1 MPAPAYRQVQEL
13 SGMASSSQHL
23 RKNGPSTGAS
33 ATAVQTRQMDASGPQ
48 VEVISLKDPSLYV
61 NRELSLLAFQRRVLE
76 EAQDDSNPLLER
88 VRFLSIVGSNLDE
101 FFMVRVA
108 GLKRQ
113 VEAGSLEVGPDG
125 LSPAEQLEA
134 IRTEVSNLTTSAS
147 RCYRRQLEP
156 ALEDAGIQIRSYS
169 DLNEQQQRRAL
180 KYFTNRVFPVLT
192 PLAFD
197 PGRPFPHISN
207 LSVNL
212 AALIRDSHGEQHFAR
227 IKVPSTLP
235 QLAPVDAAPR
245 SARKK
250 FTKQTFIWLEDL
262 ICSNL
267 DALFPGM
274 RVIEA
279 HPFHVTRDADI
290 EIQELEAGDLLET
303 TEEGLRQRKFGDVV
317 RLIVDHEMPTP
328 MLRIL
333 SSNLEVDRSDVY
345 RVRGPLSLSRLKDI
359 AALDIPE
366 LKYPAFV
373 PSVPP
378 VLEYDPQE
386 EDIFS
391 VIRRRDVLLHH
402 PFNSFQPVV
411 DLLNKAADD
420 ENVLAIK
427 MTLYRVGRNSP
438 VVKALVD
445 AMENEKQVA
454 TLVELKARFDEES
467 NIEWARALER
477 QGVHVVYG
485 LIGLKVHSKIALI
498 VRKEGDE
505 IRRYVHLGTGNY
517 NVVTA
522 HLYTDLGLFTT
533 DEEIGADATDLF
545 NYLTGY
551 SAKRDY
557 RKLLV
562 APINMRQ
569 RLRELIEREI
579 ANHKRHG
586 GGHMVLK
593 MNALVDAEMI
603 RLLYQASQAGV
614 KVDLLVRGIC
624 CLRPGVPGVSDNIR
638 VISIVG
644 RFLEHSRIYYFRNN
658 GDEQIYAGSADLMPR
673 NLDRRVEVLFPVE
686 EERLINF
693 LREEVLEL
701 YLADN
706 VKAREMLSTGVYVR
720 RERKRGER
728 AVNSQQVL
736 LETNRV
742 VATH

>member
-1 MPAPAYRQVQEL
+1 
-13 SGMASSSQHL
+13 MAITAQNG
-23 RKNGPSTGAS
+23 RKYTGT
-33 ATAVQTRQMDASGPQ
+33 ATAPGPTLRAAGENGNRAAS
-48 VEVISLKDPSLYV
+48 ISLKDPSLYI
-61 NRELSLLAFQRRVLE
+61 NRELSLLAFQKRVLE
-76 EAQDDSNPLLER
+76 EAQDESNPLLER
-88 VRFLSIVGSNLDE
+88 VKFLSILGSNVDE

-113 VEAGSLEVGPDG
+113 VEAGSVEVGPDG
-125 LSPAEQLEA
+125 LLPAAQLDA
-134 IRTEVSNLTTSAS
+134 IRTEVSNLLTSAS

-156 ALEDAGIQIRSYS
+156 ALERAGIKILSFA
-169 DLNEQQQRRAL
+169 DLNEQQKKRAS
-180 KYFTNRVFPVLT
+180 KYFANTVFPVLT

-212 AALIRDSHGEQHFAR
+212 AVLIRDSEGEQHFAR
-227 IKVPSTLP
+227 VKVPSSLP
-235 QLAPVDAAPR
+235 QLIPIDPAAR
-245 SARKK
+245 GSSRRKLA
-250 FTKQTFIWLEDL
+250 KQNYIWLEEL
-262 ICSNL
+262 MCSNL
-267 DALFPGM
+267 DSLFPGM
-274 RVIEA
+274 KVLES

-303 TEEGLRQRKFGDVV
+303 TEEGLRQRRFGDVV
-317 RLIVDHEMPTP
+317 RLTVDHEMPIS

-333 SSNLEVDRSDVY
+333 ISNLEIARADVY
-345 RVRGPLSLSRLKDI
+345 RVRGPLSMNRLKEI
-359 AALDIPE
+359 AAIDLPE
-366 LKYPAFV
+366 LKYPQFV
-373 PSVPP
+373 PSVPA
-378 VLEYDPQE
+378 VLEYDSEE

-391 VIRRRDVLLHH
+391 VIRKKDVILHH
-402 PFNSFQPVV
+402 PFNSFQPVI
-411 DLLNKAADD
+411 DLLKKAAED

-445 AMENEKQVA
+445 AMENDKQVA

-485 LIGLKVHSKIALI
+485 LVGLKVHSKIALI
-498 VRKEGDE
+498 IRKEGDE
-505 IRRYVHLGTGNY
+505 IRRYIHLGTGNY
-517 NVVTA
+517 NAVTA
-522 HLYTDLGLFTT
+522 HLYTDFGLFTT
-533 DEEIGADATDLF
+533 DDDIGADATDLF

-569 RLRELIEREI
+569 RLREFIEREI
-579 ANHKRHG
+579 AHHKRHG
-586 GGHMVLK
+586 GGRMILK

-603 RLLYQASQAGV
+603 RLLYEASRAGV
-614 KVDLLVRGIC
+614 QVDLLVRGIC
-624 CLRPGVPGVSDNIR
+624 CLRPGVPGVSENIR

-644 RFLEHSRIYYFRNN
+644 RFLEHSRVYYFRNN
-658 GDEQIYAGSADLMPR
+658 GDDQVYVGSADLMPR

-686 EERLINF
+686 DPRLIKF
-693 LREEVLEL
+693 LRHEVLSL

-706 VKAREMLSTGVYVR
+706 TKAREMLPNGTYVR
-720 RERKRGER
+720 RERKRGEP
-728 AVNSQQVL
+728 AVNSQHVL

>member
-1 MPAPAYRQVQEL
+1 MPAT
-13 SGMASSSQHL
+13 SSQNA
-23 RKNGPSTGAS
+23 RKNMQTNAAAGAARQAGSNGNFVS
-33 ATAVQTRQMDASGPQ
+33 AV
-48 VEVISLKDPSLYV
+48 SLKDPSLYI

-76 EAQDDSNPLLER
+76 EAQDESNPLLER
-88 VRFLSIVGSNLDE
+88 VKFLSIVGSNLDE

-113 VEAGSLEVGPDG
+113 LEAGSLEVGPDG
-125 LSPAEQLEA
+125 MAPSEQLEA
-134 IRTEVSNLTTSAS
+134 IRTDVSNLMTSAS
-147 RCYRRQLEP
+147 RGYRRQLEP
-156 ALEDAGIQIRSYS
+156 ALEAAGIQIRGFA
-169 DLNEQQQRRAL
+169 DLSEQQQRRAM
-180 KYFTNRVFPVLT
+180 KYFSSSVFPVLT

-212 AALIRDSHGEQHFAR
+212 AASIRDPEGEQHFAR
-227 IKVPSTLP
+227 IKVPEALP
-235 QLAPVDAAPR
+235 QLIPVDAVPR
-245 SARKK
+245 GPRKK
-250 FTKQTFIWLEDL
+250 FTRQTFVWLEDL
-262 ICSNL
+262 IRSNL

-274 RVIEA
+274 KVIEA

-303 TEEGLRQRKFGDVV
+303 TEEGLRQRRFGDVV
-317 RLIVDHEMPTP
+317 RLQVDHEMPSS

-333 SSNLEVDRSDVY
+333 MSNLEVARADVY
-345 RVRGPLSLSRLKDI
+345 RVRGPLSLSRLKHL

-366 LKYPAFV
+366 LKDPPFV

-378 VLEYDPQE
+378 VLEFNSDE

-391 VIRRRDVLLHH
+391 VIRRREVMLHH

-411 DLLNKAADD
+411 DLLNKSAED

-438 VVKALVD
+438 VVKALLE

-454 TLVELKARFDEES
+454 ALVELKARFDEGS
-467 NIEWARALER
+467 NIEWARALED

-498 VRKEGDE
+498 IRKEGDE

-517 NVVTA
+517 NSVTA
-522 HLYTDLGLFTT
+522 HLYTDIGLFTA

-579 ANHKRHG
+579 AHHKQHG
-586 GGHMVLK
+586 GGRLIFK

-603 RLLYQASQAGV
+603 RLLYEASQAGV
-614 KVDLLVRGIC
+614 RVDLLVRGIC
-624 CLRPGVPGVSDNIR
+624 CLRPGVEGVSENIR

-658 GDEQIYAGSADLMPR
+658 GQDQIYVGSADLMPR
-673 NLDRRVEVLFPVE
+673 NLNRRVEVLFPIE
-686 EERLINF
+686 EQRLIRF
-693 LREEVLEL
+693 LRDDVLAL
-701 YLADN
+701 YLSDN
-706 VKAREMLSTGVYVR
+706 VKAREMKPDGLYVR
-720 RERKRGER
+720 RERRRGDSPID
-728 AVNSQQVL
+728 SQQVL
-736 LETNRV
+736 LDRNRV
-742 VATH
+742 VAER